1 LLSQTTVMVNWF
13 RDKKPVTENHPISLK
28 SDILSKWVNK
38 LKNINKIKGK
48 KQQPTTATPYR
59 RTALTTTPPII
70 VSTRGHFSLLTG
82 KPIFLHNASD
92 FDYYRISKIGRN
104 YYLYGGELVMYIHGV
119 WVDQYSAK
127 EQVDRTNLSL
137 IANGY
142 RTPITGFSWDSNT
155 SFNPIGWGVAKSI
168 ASQNGPKLAKFI
180 SDFKTI
186 YQDVNIRI
194 IAHSL
199 GAKVVENALIA
210 LNKNNKGTRNRHKPL
225 YIASIHLMGAA
236 INDMSTSK
244 NTAFGNAIEN
254 TVNRFYNLY
263 NPEDNA
269 LKRAYVNT
277 ENQNPLGLCGIRK
290 GEPSPANYAERNVK
304 FEIPPLKMA
313 SGLYQSFCDRAV
325 YGWGENHCGYIGFRE
340 PYPLNRFLKDDGAIN
355 VIVDDW
361 RREYDIR

>member
-1 LLSQTTVMVNWF
+1 MVNWF
-13 RDKKPVTENHPISLK
+13 RGRNPNTGNHGIPLK
-28 SDILSKWVNK
+28 SGFLNRWANK
-38 LKNINKIKGK
+38 IKNINKNKRK
-48 KQQPTTATPYR
+48 KQQPITTIPYN
-59 RTALTTTPPII
+59 RTTTTTTTTTPPSI

-92 FDYYRISKIGRN
+92 CDYYCMSKSSRN
-104 YYLYGGELVMYIHGV
+104 YYLDGGELVMYIHGV

-127 EQVDRTNLSL
+127 EQIDRINLSL
-137 IANGY
+137 IANGHHN
-142 RTPITGFSWDSNT
+142 PITGFSWDSNT
-155 SFNPIGWGVAKSI
+155 SFNSIGWAIAKSI
-168 ASQNGPKLAKFI
+168 ASQNGLKLAKFI
-180 SDFKTI
+180 SDFKTV

-199 GAKVVENALIA
+199 GAKVVESALIA
-210 LNKNNKGTRNRHKPL
+210 LDKNDNKRIRNRHMP
-225 YIASIHLMGAA
+225 YCIASIHLMGAA
-236 INDMSTSK
+236 INDISTSK

-277 ENQNPLGLCGIRK
+277 ENQNPLGLYGIRK

-304 FEIPPLKMA
+304 FEIPPLKRA
-313 SGLYQSFCDRAV
+313 SGLYQSFCDKAV
-325 YGWGENHCGYIGFRE
+325 YGWGDNHCGYIGFRE
-340 PYPLNRFLKDDGAIN
+340 PYPFNRFLKDDGAIN

-361 RREYDIR
+361 RREYDI